1 MATAAPAATAPAPA
15 LVSLAAPAAAAAAA
29 TTLGAAS
36 AAPTTAGAAGG
47 ARDATCLE
55 PRFIYLFSF
64 FYYTQ
69 ESRVA
74 HTPQIPAAP
83 APAPVVAATG
93 LET

>member
-15 LVSLAAPAAAAAAA
+15 LVSLAAPAAAAA

-74 HTPQIPAAP
+74 HTPQIPAAS

>member
-15 LVSLAAPAAAAAAA
+15 LVSLAAPAAAAA

-74 HTPQIPAAP
+74 HTPQMPAAP

>member
-1 MATAAPAATAPAPA
+1 MATAAPAATAPEPA
-15 LVSLAAPAAAAAAA
+15 LVSLAAPAAAAA

-36 AAPTTAGAAGG
+36 AAPTTTGAAGG
-47 ARDATCLE
+47 ARDATCLK

>member
-15 LVSLAAPAAAAAAA
+15 LVSLAAPAAAAA